1 MDSCCD
7 LVKKQTDIE
16 DEDSNDSIIEVDK
29 EECELCGGRFKER
42 HEVIIHI
49 AQKYFE
55 QELLNELLSEGWEEG
70 EQTCPV
76 CDVTPEIR
84 AKWVNDKHE

>member
-7 LVKKQTDIE
+7 LVKKETDIE

-29 EECELCGGRFKER
+29 EQCELCGDRFEER
-42 HEVIIHI
+42 HEVIIYI

-55 QELLNELLSEGWEEG
+55 QELLNY
-70 EQTCPV
+70 
-76 CDVTPEIR
+76 
-84 AKWVNDKHE
+84 